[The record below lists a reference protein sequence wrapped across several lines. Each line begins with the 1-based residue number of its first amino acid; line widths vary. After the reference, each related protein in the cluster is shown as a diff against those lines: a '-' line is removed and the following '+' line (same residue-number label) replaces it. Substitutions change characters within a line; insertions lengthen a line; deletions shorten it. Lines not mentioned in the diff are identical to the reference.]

1 MFKAPGK
8 GLMVPISDVIA
19 TEVTVA
25 RVGDEVANSFVEKSG
40 GTVLED
46 SEVSFVYEIAERIF
60 RLWNHL

>member
-1 MFKAPGK
+1 MA
-8 GLMVPISDVIA
+8 M
-19 TEVTVA
+19 A
-25 RVGDEVANSFVEKSG
+25 RIGDEVANSLLEESG